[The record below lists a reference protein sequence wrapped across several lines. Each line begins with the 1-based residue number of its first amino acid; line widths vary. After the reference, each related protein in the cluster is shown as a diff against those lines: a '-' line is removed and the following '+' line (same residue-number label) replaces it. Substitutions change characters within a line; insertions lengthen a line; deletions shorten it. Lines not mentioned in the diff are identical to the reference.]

1 MSTERRR
8 TSGSRPAGRRPS
20 TSVGSASRA
29 SGRAIGAGS
38 PRGRTSSSG
47 GRGTSRPAVRPASAG
62 GGRQLPK
69 RRRPTSMRRMVTL
82 GLLMVFLAVLLIPT
96 LRGYLQQRSQIDALN
111 EQVTGQ
117 QQTVNNLQ
125 RERNRWNDPN
135 YVAQQARE
143 RLGFAKPGERAY
155 IVIDDQGKKQQVE
168 DVTGVR
174 NDKAGQARPWYGQLW
189 GSVVSSGEAPKVGS
203 TSK

>member
-1 MSTERRR
+1 
-8 TSGSRPAGRRPS
+8 
-20 TSVGSASRA
+20 
-29 SGRAIGAGS
+29 
-38 PRGRTSSSG
+38 
-47 GRGTSRPAVRPASAG
+47 
-62 GGRQLPK
+62 
-69 RRRPTSMRRMVTL
+69 MVTL

-111 EQVTGQ
+111 DQVTRQ

-168 DVTGVR
+168 DGTGVR

>member
-96 LRGYLQQRSQIDALN
+96 LRGYLQQRSQIDAL
-111 EQVTGQ
+111 
-117 QQTVNNLQ
+117 
-125 RERNRWNDPN
+125 
-135 YVAQQARE
+135 
-143 RLGFAKPGERAY
+143 
-155 IVIDDQGKKQQVE
+155 DDQGKKQQVE

>member
-1 MSTERRR
+1 
-8 TSGSRPAGRRPS
+8 
-20 TSVGSASRA
+20 
-29 SGRAIGAGS
+29 
-38 PRGRTSSSG
+38 
-47 GRGTSRPAVRPASAG
+47 
-62 GGRQLPK
+62 
-69 RRRPTSMRRMVTL
+69 MRRMVTL

-155 IVIDDQGKKQQVE
+155 IVIDDKGRKQQVDE
-168 DVTGVR
+168 VTGVR
-174 NDKAGQARPWYGQLW
+174 NDKAGQNRPWYGQLW
-189 GSVVSSGEAPKVGS
+189 GSVVSAGEEPTVGS
-203 TSK
+203 KTK